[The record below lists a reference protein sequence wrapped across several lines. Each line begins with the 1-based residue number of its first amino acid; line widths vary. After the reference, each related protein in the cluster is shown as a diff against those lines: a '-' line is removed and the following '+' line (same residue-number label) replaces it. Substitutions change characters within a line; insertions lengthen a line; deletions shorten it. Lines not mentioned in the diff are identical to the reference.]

1 MEFVDLK
8 QQYERLQPLIHQRIN
23 QVLEHGKF
31 IMGPEVGELE
41 KSLAAFVGAR
51 HCVSCANGTDALL
64 LSLMA
69 NKVGPGD
76 AVFTSPFT
84 FVATAEVICLLG
96 ATPVFVDI
104 DPLTYNID
112 AETLESTIADIQQ
125 GKKNPDRNQHTL
137 KPKGIIAVDLF
148 GLPADYDDINRIARH
163 YGLFVVEDAAQS
175 LGASY
180 KGKRV
185 GNLTDIAAT
194 SFFPAKPLGGY
205 GDGGAVFTNDDL
217 IASTLCSLREHGK
230 GSHKYDNVR
239 LGINGRLD
247 TLQAA
252 ILLAK
257 LEVFESEIKM
267 RQDIAEGY
275 SSALKGLVQ
284 IPCVP
289 NGMASAWAQYSVVT
303 DHREGYLSGL
313 KEKGIPTAIYYP
325 RPLHLQ
331 TAFAHLGYR
340 AGDFPIAERMS
351 ERIFSLPMHPYL
363 TAQDQ
368 EKIIAAIGDAH
379 AEIQKAKT

>member
-1 MEFVDLK
+1 MEFIDLK
-8 QQYERLQPLIHQRIN
+8 QQYEKLKPRIHARIN
-23 QVLEHGKF
+23 QVLAHGKF

-41 KSLAAFVGAR
+41 KNLAAFVGAQ

-69 NKVGPGD
+69 HKVGPGD
-76 AVFTSPFT
+76 AVFTTPFT
-84 FVATAEVICLLG
+84 FIATAEVVCLLG

-104 DPLTYNID
+104 DPETYNID
-112 AETLESTIADIQQ
+112 PGELELTIAEAEQ
-125 GKKNPDRNQHTL
+125 GKGFVRGGMQVL

-148 GLPADYDDINRIARH
+148 GLPADYDAINRIARQH
-163 YGLFVVEDAAQS
+163 GLFVLEDAAQS
-175 LGASY
+175 LGGSY

-205 GDGGAVFTNDDL
+205 GDGGAIFTNDEAL
-217 IASTLCSLREHGK
+217 ANSLCSLREHGK

-239 LGINGRLD
+239 IGINGRLD

-252 ILLAK
+252 ILLSK
-257 LEVFESEIKM
+257 LEVFESEIKV
-267 RQDIAEGY
+267 RQEIAGRY
-275 SSALKGLVQ
+275 SSALKEFVQ
-284 IPCVP
+284 IPIAP
-289 NGMASAWAQYSVVT
+289 DGLASAWAQYSVVT
-303 DHREGYLSGL
+303 DHREAYLNTL

-331 TAFAHLGYR
+331 TAFAHLGYQE
-340 AGDFPIAERMS
+340 GDFPVAERLS

-363 TAQDQ
+363 TPQDQ

-379 AEIQKAKT
+379 AEI

>member
-8 QQYERLQPLIHQRIN
+8 QQYERLKPKIHQRIN
-23 QVLEHGKF
+23 HVLEHGKF

-69 NKVGPGD
+69 YNVGVGD
-76 AVFTSPFT
+76 AVFTTPFT

-112 AETLESTIADIQQ
+112 AEKLELTITDIQQ
-125 GKKNPDRNQHTL
+125 RKKTLDGKQTTL

-148 GLPADYDDINRIARH
+148 GLPADYDALNRIAKQH
-163 YGLFVVEDAAQS
+163 GLFVVEDAAQS
-175 LGASY
+175 LGGSY

-185 GNLTDIAAT
+185 GNVTDIAAT

-205 GDGGAVFTNDDL
+205 GDGGAIFTNDEVTANGL
-217 IASTLCSLREHGK
+217 RSLREHGK

-239 LGINGRLD
+239 IGINGRLD

-252 ILLAK
+252 ILLSK
-257 LEVFESEIKM
+257 LELFESEIKM
-267 RQDIAEGY
+267 RQEIAGRY
-275 SSALKGLVQ
+275 SLGLKEFVKTPFIPDGL
-284 IPCVP
+284 
-289 NGMASAWAQYSVVT
+289 ASAWAQYSVVA
-303 DHREGYLSGL
+303 DQRGAYLDTL
-313 KEKGIPTAIYYP
+313 KAKGIPTAIYYP

-331 TAFAHLGYR
+331 TVFASLGYR
-340 AGDFPIAERMS
+340 EGNFPVAEQMS
-351 ERIFSLPMHPYL
+351 KTIFSLPMHPYL

-368 EKIIAAIGDAH
+368 EQIIAAVEQAH
-379 AEIQKAKT
+379 RAR